1 MAELCAAGV
10 DAGRTTGAAGV
21 AALHIAAAGGHAAAV
36 RALLAAGAPVRALD
50 ARGRTARRAAEA
62 AGHAEVV
69 LLLAQAERDER
80 GEGGRGVV
88 CAGVHGGAGW
98 LVAGGA
104 LTALWG
110 VARLGGRGLSPRRRY
125 LLGAAV
131 AVVGWWLVAIC
142 GE

>member
-1 MAELCAAGV
+1 M
-10 DAGRTTGAAGV
+10 
-21 AALHIAAAGGHAAAV
+21 

-69 LLLAQAERDER
+69 LLLAQAERHER
-80 GEGGRGVV
+80 GKGWCGVV
-88 CAGVHGGAGW
+88 CAGVHGGGGW
-98 LVAGGA
+98 LAAGGA

-110 VARLGGRGLSPRRRY
+110 VARLGGRGYSRRRLY

-131 AVVGWWLVAIC
+131 AVIGWWLVTIC
-142 GE
+142 GESF

>member
-1 MAELCAAGV
+1 MRQRCAISNPDPNPNANPN
-10 DAGRTTGAAGV
+10 
-21 AALHIAAAGGHAAAV
+21 LKPNQV

-69 LLLAQAERDER
+69 LLLAHAERDER
-80 GEGGRGVV
+80 GRGVRGVV
-88 CAGVHGGAGW
+88 CAGVHGGGGW
-98 LVAGGA
+98 LAAGGA
-104 LTALWG
+104 LTALWW
-110 VARLGGRGLSPRRRY
+110 VARLGGRGDSPRRRY